1 MSKKSEWWKKIQD
14 SGVLHSPPISQA
26 ADLRR
31 DLFEQ
36 RAQRPPDAIYDP
48 TKSSNPD
55 DPRTAAMQFWREEG
69 VLRVEWGDGGKPY
82 LYYGVSQ
89 NEWRQLSGLR
99 ADGQLSRVGG
109 VASPGRYINRVL
121 NGKIY
126 GPE

>member
-48 TKSSNPD
+48 TKTSDPSR
-55 DPRTAAMQFWREEG
+55 PRTLMASYWRDEQ
-69 VLRVEWGDGGKPY
+69 VLQVTFRDGTAY
-82 LYYGVSQ
+82 NYYEVSQ

-99 ADGQLSRVGG
+99 QDGQLSRAGG
-109 VASPGRYINRVL
+109 VASPGRMINRIF
-121 NGKIY
+121 NNHPY
-126 GPE
+126 GPA